1 MIYFTAQYGDL
12 ARTAQTVTA
21 GMRNIDTLTQR
32 CVENSLAILDIDGGA
47 KRFNGQLLT

>member
-1 MIYFTAQYGDL
+1 MVDITAQDGHF

-47 KRFNGQLLT
+47 KRFNGQLL